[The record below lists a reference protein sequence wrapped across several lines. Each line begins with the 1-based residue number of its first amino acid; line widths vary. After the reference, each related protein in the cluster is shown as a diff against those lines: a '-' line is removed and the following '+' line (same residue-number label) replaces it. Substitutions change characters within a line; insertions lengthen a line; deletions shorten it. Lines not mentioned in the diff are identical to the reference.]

1 MFQKP
6 PWNKHFVI
14 SVWTSLQF
22 SLSLS
27 NCLSPFFPPSYLSVF
42 VRLSVLRRVS
52 SLPFP
57 FCFLPSVSVF
67 SATHSLSP
75 SVSFEDLRSL
85 LIYWGVL
92 SAYKAPV
99 KISDA
104 ITLFCIASREK
115 PLFRFSGGLKVWRR
129 FSKKKEDPLQFLQ
142 SDATKTSAW
151 KIQHGKKWQPINSF
165 SLHTDPFLFSFNPIL
180 PIKMCP
186 FTLIFNLVTQR
197 VFAFYLFFFF
207 YAHVWCS
214 SGNAPLEL
222 QVILPSW

>member
-1 MFQKP
+1 MFQKA

-27 NCLSPFFPPSYLSVF
+27 NCLSPFFSPSYLSVF
-42 VRLSVLRRVS
+42 VRPTVLRRVS

-115 PLFRFSGGLKVWRR
+115 SLFRFSGGLKVWRR
-129 FSKKKEDPLQFLQ
+129 FSKKQ
-142 SDATKTSAW
+142 KT
-151 KIQHGKKWQPINSF
+151 
-165 SLHTDPFLFSFNPIL
+165 LFSSCRAMPQRQVLEKFNTE
-180 PIKMCP
+180 K
-186 FTLIFNLVTQR
+186 NVSR
-197 VFAFYLFFFF
+197 
-207 YAHVWCS
+207 
-214 SGNAPLEL
+214 
-222 QVILPSW
+222 